1 MKSIHDYSDII
12 NMPRPDPKR
21 HLRMPISD
29 RAAQFSPFAA
39 LTGFSGVIDEVGRN
53 TEEKIILDE
62 KEKDRINRILTL
74 LKSEITRKPVIKI
87 TAFVPDAKKEGGS
100 YQTFK
105 GGLLKIDE
113 FKRNLILTNGLK
125 LNFDDIIRIEKEN

>member
-21 HLRMPISD
+21 HLRMPIPD

-39 LTGFSGVIDEVGRN
+39 LTGFSGVIDEVGRY
-53 TEEKIILDE
+53 TEEKIFLDE

-87 TAFVPDAKKEGGS
+87 TAFVPDSKKKGGS
-100 YQTFK
+100 YQIFK

-113 FKRNLILTNGLK
+113 FKRNLILTNGVK